1 MEQQLWSNDDDLLAA
16 LGDALRSA
24 GPVPRSVTLSGR
36 AAWTWRNI
44 DAELATLVF
53 DSDLEGAVS
62 VRGEEL
68 TGARLLIFEGGQGS
82 SVEFEVGEDGLVG
95 QLLPP
100 VTGEVSLLSAA
111 GDAVETATD
120 ELGCFVL
127 PLPVGAFRLVC
138 RSPESTFT
146 TDWVRL

>member
-1 MEQQLWSNDDDLLAA
+1 MEPQLWSNDDDLLDA

-24 GPVPRSVTLSGR
+24 GPIPSHVTLSGR
-36 AAWTWRNI
+36 AAWTWRSI

-53 DSDLEGAVS
+53 DSALEEAVS
-62 VRGEEL
+62 VRADGGS
-68 TGARLLIFEGGQGS
+68 TARLLIFEGEQGS

-100 VTGEVSLLSAA
+100 AAGQVSLLSTDGA
-111 GDAVETATD
+111 AVEVEAD
-120 ELGCFVL
+120 SVGCFVL
-127 PLPVGAFRLVC
+127 PLPGGPFRLLC
-138 RSPESTFT
+138 RTSETTFT